1 MISNVRYLKWGE
13 QYNGF
18 HIYAKIGNL
27 DVVDKHGN
35 QKWSSHEE
43 AENAAKWFINKYN
56 NEKDTH
62 GI

>member
-1 MISNVRYLKWGE
+1 MSNVRYLKWGE

-27 DVVDKHGN
+27 DVVDEHGN